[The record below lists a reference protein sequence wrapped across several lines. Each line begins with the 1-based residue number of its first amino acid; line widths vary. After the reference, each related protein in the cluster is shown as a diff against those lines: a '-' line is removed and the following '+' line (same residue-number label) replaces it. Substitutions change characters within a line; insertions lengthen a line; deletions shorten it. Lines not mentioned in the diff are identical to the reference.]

1 MSMLYR
7 ADDRSTADAPVPA
20 PSVAG
25 HNDGAGV
32 YLTNEVFLYR
42 VLEVVPSL
50 AGEMV
55 VLEDCYWLDV
65 VHVPVSQLRAR
76 RLRVVMPAPVEG

>member
-7 ADDRSTADAPVPA
+7 ADDRSTADGPVPA
-20 PSVAG
+20 RSTAG

-32 YLTNEVFLYR
+32 YLTDEVFLYR
-42 VLEVVPSL
+42 VLGLVPSL

-55 VLEDCYWLDV
+55 ELEDCYWLDV
-65 VHVPVSQLRAR
+65 VHVPVRELRAR
-76 RLRVVMPAPVEG
+76 RLRVVMPAPVER